1 MSKKMLD
8 MMRAIRRISDMKTTT
23 KEISGA
29 AYIALQADLA
39 SREGAISAK
48 LAHLFFQCA
57 NIVGIRSVEEWD
69 ALVMTAQSEDVTVAD
84 ALEFR
89 EE

>member
-1 MSKKMLD
+1 MHTLL
-8 MMRAIRRISDMKTTT
+8 MKTTT
-23 KEISGA
+23 ISGA

-57 NIVGIRSVEEWD
+57 VVAGARTVEEWD
-69 ALVMTAQSEDVTVAD
+69 ELVNAAREAEVTVAE
-84 ALEFR
+84 ALELR

>member
-1 MSKKMLD
+1 
-8 MMRAIRRISDMKTTT
+8 MKTTT

-29 AYIALQADLA
+29 AYVALQADLA
-39 SREGAISAK
+39 SREGAVSAT

-57 NIVGIRSVEEWD
+57 VVQGMRTVEEWD
-69 ALVMTAQSEDVTVAD
+69 ALVNKARSAEVTIAD
-84 ALEFR
+84 AIEFD